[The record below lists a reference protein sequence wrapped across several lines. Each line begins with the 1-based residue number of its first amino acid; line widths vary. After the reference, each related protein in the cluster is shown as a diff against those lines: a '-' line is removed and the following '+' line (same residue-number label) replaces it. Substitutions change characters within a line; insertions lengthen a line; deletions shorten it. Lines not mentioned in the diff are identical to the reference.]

1 MTYKYYQNRSERI
14 TKEFVDSEFAKL
26 LARVDAAET
35 SSDPNAWIQLYADW
49 NALSA
54 YVSGEASRISYHH
67 SSAMSDPKW
76 DEADKH
82 MREEIMP
89 AYEQGASQMLN
100 LLLKSKHR
108 EAVGKHFGPYLIE
121 ALMTQVETMAPV
133 NTTLRIME
141 RDLADQYDKIVAA
154 GEVDVLGK
162 KVTLPVARNMQAN
175 SDPATRKAAFFA
187 YRQWF
192 LDHHDALGSIYDK
205 LVKARDEMG
214 RNLGH
219 KNFIPLGYNYMRR
232 TDYGPAEAKAF
243 RDSVLQYAVPLS
255 ANLRQQHAEI
265 LGGTSNGKPAQLK
278 PWDAGYHPELTL
290 PSGIAPVDSQ
300 LDKAEQ
306 VFNSIS
312 PRLAKHFER
321 MRQEGLIDLENR
333 RDKRAGA
340 FCTSF
345 PDEGRVA
352 IFCNSTGD
360 EDDVSTLMHE
370 MGHAF
375 QAWESQSIEAVDLQ
389 WPTSDM
395 AEVHSMGMEFLS
407 MPEMHYFFNE
417 GDAVKFERKHLYDVV
432 SLMCYICIVDEFQ
445 HWVYEHPNVTLAE
458 RDAAWS
464 EIWDRYT
471 PGLDF
476 TGIEATK
483 YARWY
488 AQAHIFQT
496 PFYYIDYAIA
506 QTGAMQLGMMNTQD
520 HDKALDTYI
529 KLCVKGGTKSVL
541 TTFKEAGL
549 RSPFDPNTMKD
560 LMDFAAKTLGI
571 SGDAKAKSREAVA

>member
-1 MTYKYYQNRSERI
+1 MTYKYYPNRPERL
-14 TKEFVDSEFAKL
+14 TKEFVDAEYAKL
-26 LARVDAAET
+26 LARVDAAEA
-35 SSDPNAWIQLYADW
+35 SSDPKAWIELYGDW

-54 YVSGEASRISYHH
+54 YVSGEASRTSYQHAAH
-67 SSAMSDPKW
+67 MNDPKW
-76 DEADKH
+76 DEADKYV
-82 MREEIMP
+82 REHLMP
-89 AYEQGASQMLN
+89 AYEKGGSIMLDFT
-100 LLLKSKHR
+100 LKSRHR
-108 EAVGKHFGPYLIE
+108 DAIGKHFGPYLIE
-121 ALMTQVETMAPV
+121 ALMTQVEPMAPI
-133 NTTLRIME
+133 NSDLRIRE

-154 GEVDVLGK
+154 GEVEVLGK
-162 KVTLPVARNMQAN
+162 KVTLPVARNMQSE

-192 LDHHDALGSIYDK
+192 LDHHDALGTIFDQ
-205 LVKARDEMG
+205 LVHARDQEG

-219 KNFIPLGYNYMRR
+219 KNYIPLGYELMRR

-243 RDSVLQYAVPLS
+243 RDSVLAYAVPL
-255 ANLRQQHAEI
+255 AKRLREQHAAI
-265 LGGTSNGKPAQLK
+265 LGEHANGKPAQLK

-290 PSGIAPVDSQ
+290 PTGIAPVDSQ
-300 LDKAEQ
+300 LDKAQ
-306 VFNSIS
+306 NVFEAIS
-312 PRLAKHFER
+312 PRLAKHFTR
-321 MRQEGLIDLENR
+321 MRKEGLIDLENR
-333 RDKRAGA
+333 REKRAGA

-375 QAWESQSIEAVDLQ
+375 QAWESQPIEAVDLQ

-407 MPEMHYFFNE
+407 MPEMTQFFSPDN
-417 GDAVKFERKHLYDVV
+417 ARKFERKHLYDVV
-432 SLMCYICIVDEFQ
+432 SLMCYICVVDEFQ

-464 EIWDRYT
+464 EISDKYT
-471 PGLDF
+471 QGMDY
-476 TGIEATK
+476 TGIEAMK

-506 QTGAMQLGMMNTQD
+506 QTGAMQLGMMNAEN

-529 KLCVKGGTKSVL
+529 KICVKGGTKSVL

-549 RSPFDPNTMKD
+549 RSPFDPNTMRD
-560 LMDFAAKTLGI
+560 LMAFAAKTLDM
-571 SGDAKAKSREAVA
+571 SPQSKAGVAA

>member
-1 MTYKYYQNRSERI
+1 MTYKYYQDRSERL
-14 TKEFVDSEFAKL
+14 TKEFVESEFAAL
-26 LARVDAAET
+26 LSRVDAAEQ
-35 SSDPNAWIQLYADW
+35 SSDPSQWIELYAQW

-54 YVSGEASRISYHH
+54 YVSGESSRISYKH
-67 SSAMSDPKW
+67 SGSMTDPKW
-76 DEADKH
+76 DAADKYL
-82 MREEIMP
+82 RDVLFP
-89 AYEQGASQMLN
+89 AYEDGASKMLGYV
-100 LLLKSKHR
+100 LKSKHR
-108 EAVGKHFGPYLIE
+108 EAIGKHFGPYLIE
-121 ALMTQVETMAPV
+121 ALMTQVDPMAPI
-133 NTTLRIME
+133 NTELRIKE
-141 RDLADQYDKIVAA
+141 RDLCDQYDKIVAA

-175 SDPATRKAAFFA
+175 ADPAVRKAAFFA

-192 LDHHDALGSIYDK
+192 LDHHDELGSIYDQ
-205 LVKARDEMG
+205 LVKARDQMG

-232 TDYGPAEAKAF
+232 TDYGPTEAKAF
-243 RDSVLQYAVPLS
+243 RDSVLAYAVPLS
-255 ANLRQQHAEI
+255 AILRQQHAEI
-265 LGGTSNGKPAQLK
+265 LGEVSNGKAAKLK

-290 PSGIAPVDSQ
+290 PTGIAPVEKQ
-300 LDKAEQ
+300 LDSAQQ
-306 VFNSIS
+306 VFESIS
-312 PRLAKHFER
+312 PRLAKHFTR
-321 MRQEGLIDLENR
+321 MRNEGLIDLENR

-375 QAWESQSIEAVDLQ
+375 QAWESQAIEAVDLQ

-407 MPEMHYFFNE
+407 MPEMKFFFNPDE
-417 GDAVKFERKHLYDVV
+417 ARKFERKHLYDVV

-476 TGIEATK
+476 TGIEAMK

-506 QTGAMQLGMMNTQD
+506 QTGAMQLGMMNAED

-549 RSPFDPNTMKD
+549 RSPFDPDTMKD
-560 LMDFAAKTLGI
+560 LMAFAAKTLGVAQ
-571 SGDAKAKSREAVA
+571 GTAKKSAAIA